1 MKKFVLFFSCLLLVG
16 CHQES
21 NDTKTTT
28 QSSEKIQTSSSS
40 SNVSLQEENKDY
52 SEWYLN
58 YKYYYVQ
65 SNTSSLSN
73 PFLMP
78 GSLSIS

>member
-28 QSSEKIQTSSSS
+28 QSSEK
-40 SNVSLQEENKDY
+40 
-52 SEWYLN
+52 
-58 YKYYYVQ
+58 YKLLAAVVMYPCRKRIKIIV
-65 SNTSSLSN
+65 NGT
-73 PFLMP
+73 
-78 GSLSIS
+78 